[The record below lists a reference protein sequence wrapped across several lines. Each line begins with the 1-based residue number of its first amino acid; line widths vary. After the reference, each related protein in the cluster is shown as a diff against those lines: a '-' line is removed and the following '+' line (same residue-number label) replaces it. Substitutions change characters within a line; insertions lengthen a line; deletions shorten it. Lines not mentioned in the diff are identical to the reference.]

1 MPKRSGFQSSIQEFL
16 TKSND
21 EVLGELTKF
30 QEGSVEITQR
40 DAWQDQIDLLK
51 EILPNF
57 KEGYILFEFKIPRI
71 GKRVDNILIIKN
83 TIFAIEFKVGSEN
96 YFNQDKVQAIDYALD
111 LKNFHAGSHDAN
123 IVPILVST
131 EAKDTSNSI
140 NFSEDG
146 ILNSCL
152 LANKFNLKNLID
164 DVLSKTNFQ
173 KEILFSDWINSSYLP
188 TPTIVE
194 ASKVLY
200 RGHSVSNISRNEAG
214 SDNLGQ
220 TSLLLNEI
228 IDNSKRN
235 NEKSIILLTG
245 IPGAGKT
252 LAGLNLACERR
263 RKDKNEEEHAVFLSG
278 NVPLVNVLSE
288 ALVEDACQN
297 NENKKKPEARREVES
312 FIQKNHRFIDE
323 CLINNAPPPERIVI
337 FDEAQRAYDLNK
349 TINTLKN
356 KRNKLD
362 INLEDLNSS
371 QPEILLKSLDLHKGW
386 SVLVCLVG
394 GGQEINKGEGG
405 MEEWLKAIRDHFPTW
420 KVWISNK
427 LDSKYY
433 LPSFNLDQLQGRLF
447 RKDHLHLGTS
457 IRSFRSE
464 KVTEFISNLLEGN
477 LLEAKNLYIELKTS
491 YPIKITRSL
500 DKAKNW
506 LRKQARGSERYGLL
520 SSSGAHRL
528 KTLGIFVE
536 SITDKKVANWFL
548 EEKNDVRSSFALED
562 AATEFKV
569 QGLELDWTGLIWD
582 GDFIRN
588 SEDWLYKSFGGTKW
602 NNIIDPEKQ
611 RNKLNAYRVL
621 LTRARQGMI
630 IVVPEGDPL
639 DQTRD
644 SEKYDPTWNYLKEI
658 GIDVI

>member
-1 MPKRSGFQSSIQEFL
+1 MPKRSGFKSSIQEFL

-30 QEGSVEITQR
+30 QEGSVETTQR
-40 DAWQDQIDLLK
+40 DAWQYQIDLLK

-71 GKRVDNILIIKN
+71 GKRVDNILVIKN
-83 TIFAIEFKVGSEN
+83 IIFVIEFKVGSEN

-111 LKNFHAGSHDAN
+111 LKNFHSGSHDAN

-131 EAKDTSNSI
+131 EAKDTSNNI

-200 RGHSVSNISRNEAG
+200 RGHSVSEISRNEAG

-220 TSLLLNEI
+220 TSILLNEI

-263 RKDKNEEEHAVFLSG
+263 MKDKNKEEHAVFLSG

-288 ALVEDACQN
+288 ALVRDACQN
-297 NENKKKPEARREVES
+297 NKNKNKPEAKREVES
-312 FIQKNHRFIDE
+312 FIQKNHQFIDE

-337 FDEAQRAYDLNK
+337 FDEAQRAYDLKK

-356 KRNKLD
+356 KRNKID

-371 QPEILLKSLDLHKGW
+371 QPEILLKSLDLHQGW

-447 RKDHLHLGTS
+447 RKDHLHLSTS

-464 KVTEFISNLLEGN
+464 KVTEFISSLLEGN
-477 LLEAKNLYIELKTS
+477 LLEVKNLLIELKSS

-520 SSSGAHRL
+520 SSSGAYRL

-569 QGLELDWTGLIWD
+569 QGLELDWVGLIWD
-582 GDFIRN
+582 GDFIKT
-588 SEDWLYKSFGGTKW
+588 STDWLYKSFRGTAW
-602 NNIIDPEKQ
+602 ENIGDQEKI
-611 RNKLNAYRVL
+611 RNKLNTYRVL

-639 DQTRD
+639 DKTRD